1 MNTSTSADSYKSRLS
16 LTEVPRTSRSLD
28 NEVISRSVPP
38 DCYLEDLEHPGVL
51 PPPPYNDS
59 RASTSSTIKRASSCR
74 GVLTNDTVPMI
85 SECLSRPYPLQSSQ
99 SPPSSDHQHSGRLPG
114 TFDSLLQVQ
123 DTGVTPSPRSN
134 TPLVLFPRDRDTI
147 LEIDPSSSQSHT
159 QRFQSCISRK
169 IKESLGVRIGKL
181 RQDILIPTIS
191 LILHNKINIQYYVFV
206 YIAKNSIYTFS
217 AL

>member
-51 PPPPYNDS
+51 PPSPYNDS

-191 LILHNKINIQYYVFV
+191 
-206 YIAKNSIYTFS
+206 
-217 AL
+217 